1 MVERAK
7 WPLRTRKKSIKIS
20 EEKNKQMRNRNYTAR
35 RRNLETASWMR
46 NRNTVRHGVKRL
58 GTLSASL
65 IIGLLVL
72 IVGLIYVTQGTKA
85 TAYDYELSSIEAE
98 INELSAKRDDLAVE
112 RARLKAIATSENST
126 VARAMESAS
135 PSGYAE

>member
-1 MVERAK
+1 
-7 WPLRTRKKSIKIS
+7 
-20 EEKNKQMRNRNYTAR
+20 MRNGTYTAR
-35 RRNLETASWMR
+35 RRNLETATWMR
-46 NRNTVRHGVKRL
+46 NRNTVRHSVRTL
-58 GTLSASL
+58 GTLSSSF

-85 TAYDYELSSIEAE
+85 TAYDYELSGIEAE

-112 RARLKAIATSENST
+112 RARLTAIATSENSR
-126 VARAMESAS
+126 VAMNMENAS